1 MGALLAGGLLTA
13 LAAVI
18 GAGIN
23 YHSQVKTNVTNQEIN
38 QTNLDYNAA
47 QTQAAWERDDTAHQR
62 EVADLQAAGLS
73 PLASTNGL
81 SVSTPLGS
89 PSPLAMQAPQL
100 DANALVQGFANMA
113 NIEETKRH
121 NLVTEQNRSS
131 ELQIEAERV
140 VNEANKLEL
149 ENKKVESEIKYYAK
163 LNELEAKKID
173 ETIRNHKKSEQL
185 QLSEHEARMM
195 EHESKMFLE
204 EITRQT
210 GGKEIPYYEIHDFE
224 IYVQSKKLYNLK
236 LQHFIESIGATQ
248 SASAS
253 SYGYTQADSF
263 GIGAGAKVAGTGVNG
278 NFDWSETTGENTSN
292 YNMENLSEKQKA
304 MWYKFL
310 QENKCP
316 VYIDKSKYKYRY
328 GD

>member
-1 MGALLAGGLLTA
+1 MWTA
-13 LAAVI
+13 LATLAAALVG
-18 GAGIN
+18 GAIS
-23 YHSQVKTNVTNQEIN
+23 YAATKHTNKTNQEIN
-38 QTNLDYNAA
+38 QNNLDYNAA
-47 QTQAAWERDDTAHQR
+47 QTQQAWERDDTAHQR

-73 PLASTNGL
+73 PLASTGGL
-81 SVSTPLGS
+81 NVSSPLGA
-89 PSPLAMQAPQL
+89 PSPIAMQAPQV
-100 DANALVQGFANMA
+100 DVNSLVQGVLGAA
-113 NIEETKRH
+113 TLEEDKRH

-131 ELQIEAERV
+131 ELQIEAEHV
-140 VNEANKLEL
+140 VNEANKLDI

-173 ETIRNHKKSEQL
+173 ETIRNHKKSELL

-210 GGKEIPYYEIHDFE
+210 GGKEIPYYEIYDFE

-253 SYGYTQADSF
+253 SYGYTQADSL
-263 GIGAGAKVAGTGVNG
+263 GIGVGAKVAGTGGNG
-278 NFDWSETTGENTSN
+278 NLDWSETTGENTSN

-328 GD
+328 GN